1 MRGFYF
7 ADLSKNRTTTPTISV
22 NYGAKYPVE
31 KIITYNKFTNDDID
45 KLHTAMEDIKIRYG
59 KRWGLW
65 GEDDKNGEFNVL
77 NNLLSNTPP
86 EGYKVPRVMAN
97 TKKVRFLYEWDNL
110 PLEQQEVYTKQLIQ
124 KGVLQRAVF
133 SGSKSIH
140 HIIELC
146 SNREPQNKQENKYMH
161 QFIPNSF

>member
-7 ADLSKNRTTTPTISV
+7 ADLNKNRTTTPTVSV

-31 KIITYNKFTNDDID
+31 KPIIYNKFTDDDID
-45 KLHTAMEDIKIRYG
+45 KLHTAMEDIKIKYG
-59 KRWGLW
+59 KRWNLW

-110 PLEQQEVYTKQLIQ
+110 PLAQQELYTKQLIQ

-140 HIIELC
+140 HIIELW
-146 SNREPQNKQENKYMH
+146 STREPQNKEEYKFM
-161 QFIPNSF
+161 PNL